1 MWEVDP
7 ETKSKL
13 LALQKFSGNTSCID
27 CGAPSPQWASPKFG
41 TFICLSCAG
50 IHRGLGVH
58 ISFVRSISMDSFKV
72 GEVRRME
79 EGGNTRWKEFWEG
92 HADGGAGKKGAWET
106 VGVER
111 RYTGDVGEEYKERLS
126 AKVEGREYVPLP
138 KKEKKVM
145 QARERSATLLGGASP
160 ARSGSPA
167 VSGLGGR
174 KEKNEAYFAK
184 LGNDNATRPADLPP
198 NQGGKFTGF
207 GSAMPE
213 PSSSSQRGGTTS
225 IPGVDEFQKDP
236 VAALTKGFG
245 WFTATVGKGAK
256 TLNEG
261 YIQPTAQK
269 AGTRLLLA
277 EADLA
282 TQARLTATAV
292 AQNVQKGT
300 KGAAE
305 QFNKFVEGAGDSG
318 ASERGIVEPE
328 KKDFWDSFGS
338 PTNERNM
345 GAGSGAAKKSSAI
358 GTAAMKSSGGKDE
371 WGDDG
376 WDKF

>member
-1 MWEVDP
+1 
-7 ETKSKL
+7 
-13 LALQKFSGNTSCID
+13 
-27 CGAPSPQWASPKFG
+27 
-41 TFICLSCAG
+41 
-50 IHRGLGVH
+50 
-58 ISFVRSISMDSFKV
+58 MDSFKV

-92 HADGGAGKKGAWET
+92 HTEGGAGQKGAWET
-106 VGVER
+106 MGVEEK
-111 RYTGDVGEEYKERLS
+111 YTGVVGEEYKERLS
-126 AKVEGREYVPLP
+126 AKVDGREYVPL
-138 KKEKKVM
+138 KKERKVIPAM
-145 QARERSATLLGGASP
+145 ERSTTPLRGASP

-184 LGNDNATRPADLPP
+184 LGNENATRPADLPP

-207 GSAMPE
+207 GGTMSE
-213 PSSSSQRGGTTS
+213 PSSSSGKGTTF

-256 TLNEG
+256 TLNEE

-269 AGTRLLLA
+269 ARTRIPLA

-305 QFNKFVEGAGDSG
+305 QFNKFVEGTGDS
-318 ASERGIVEPE
+318 STLERGTVEPE

-338 PTNERNM
+338 SSNERNL
-345 GAGSGAAKKSSAI
+345 GTGSNAVKKSSAI
-358 GTAAMKSSGGKDE
+358 GTAAMKSGGVKDE

>member
-1 MWEVDP
+1 MCV
-7 ETKSKL
+7 
-13 LALQKFSGNTSCID
+13 D

-79 EGGNTRWKEFWEG
+79 EGGNTRWKEFWES
-92 HADGGAGKKGAWET
+92 HADGGAGKKGSFEN
-106 VGVER
+106 VSVDER
-111 RYTGDVGEEYKERLS
+111 YSGDVGEEYKERLG
-126 AKVEGREYVPLP
+126 AKVEGREYVQLP

-145 QARERSATLLGGASP
+145 PARERSSTPLGGASP

-167 VSGLGGR
+167 VAGIGGR
-174 KEKNEAYFAK
+174 KEKNEAYFSR
-184 LGNDNATRPADLPP
+184 LGNANATRSANLPP
-198 NQGGKFTGF
+198 NQGGKYAGF
-207 GSAMPE
+207 GSAVSE
-213 PSSSSQRGGTTS
+213 PSDGARGGGAM
-225 IPGVDEFQKDP
+225 PGVDEFQKDP

-256 TLNEG
+256 QLNEG

-269 AGTRLLLA
+269 LA

-282 TQARLTATAV
+282 TQARMTAAAV

-300 KGAAE
+300 KGAAD
-305 QFNKFVEGAGDSG
+305 QFNKFVEGAGDGGSPG
-318 ASERGIVEPE
+318 RDAVQPE

-338 PTNERNM
+338 PAT
-345 GAGSGAAKKSSAI
+345 SGGPPKKSSAI
-358 GTAAMKSSGGKDE
+358 GTAAMRGGGRGSGEGGRGGGRE
-371 WGDDG
+371 NSGEDG
-376 WDKF
+376 WDEF